1 MSTVGL
7 ELGAE
12 VVRAVLQ
19 PRRGDAITR
28 EYGWSPERATD
39 CVERIV
45 ADLGSGHTVAL
56 AVGLAHLSVQRV
68 TLPPSPPATLRQM
81 LRIEPDRWF
90 PLASDG
96 ELAVAVAAHGTLAF
110 ACDGVA
116 LQRWVSACGALGTV
130 ISVEPAPVALART
143 LRRDGSAV
151 LDDEQA
157 PGWVEVREG
166 TLTTV
171 RRGGCGEAPSDAI
184 GSDAFQV
191 AHGAATVSRA
201 TDETQLRT
209 TDMERQATARAR
221 QRLLAWSV
229 TALAAVIVAIWSLG
243 ISRDRT
249 LAALDVALVEARAA
263 AVTGRASLDRAFA
276 LDREA
281 DAIVALRADRPDD
294 ARALAALGTRLPRA
308 AVAQRV
314 RVDGREW
321 QVDGNAVTAAA
332 VLQSLAAEP
341 TFGKVRFLAPSTRYQ
356 EAAGNRETWSIGFTL
371 R

>member
-1 MSTVGL
+1 MSTLGL
-7 ELGAE
+7 ELGAQ

-28 EYGWSPERATD
+28 EYAWSPERATE

-45 ADLGSGHTVAL
+45 ADLGTGHTVAL

-68 TLPPSPPATLRQM
+68 TLPPAPAATLRQM

-90 PLASDG
+90 PLPAAG
-96 ELAVAVAAHGTLAF
+96 ELAVGVASNGTLAF
-110 ACDGVA
+110 ACDGAA
-116 LQRWVSACGALGTV
+116 LERWVAACSALGTV
-130 ISVEPAPVALART
+130 TSVESAPTALART
-143 LRRDGSAV
+143 LRGDGSAP
-151 LDDEQA
+151 LDDDEA
-157 PGWVEVREG
+157 PGRVEVQAG

-171 RRGGCGEAPSDAI
+171 RRGRRGDTPSGAVRVDPDA
-184 GSDAFQV
+184 V
-191 AHGAATVSRA
+191 ARGAANVPQDA
-201 TDETQLRT
+201 DDMQLRT
-209 TDMERQATARAR
+209 AAMERRAAARAR
-221 QRLLAWSV
+221 TRLFTWSIAAAA
-229 TALAAVIVAIWSLG
+229 ALAAAVWSLG
-243 ISRDRT
+243 VSRDRT
-249 LAALDVALVEARAA
+249 LAALDAEVVQARAA
-263 AVTGRASLDRAFA
+263 AATGRASLERIFA

-281 DAIVALRADRPDD
+281 AAITALRAERPDD
-294 ARALAALGTRLPRA
+294 ARAMAAIGTRLPRA

-341 TFGKVRFLAPSTRYQ
+341 TFDKVRFLAPSARYQ
-356 EAAGNRETWSIGFTL
+356 EATGNRETWSIGFTL